1 MTGRRRGIGPIVAA
15 LLLAACALSGC
26 SRSAGNEVTVSVL
39 GSWTGAEED
48 GFLAMVHGFE
58 VKYANRI
65 RVNYTGTR
73 DAPDVL
79 ANDLKNG
86 HPPDLA
92 VVATPGV
99 MHQYAAAGILVPI
112 DKALDLQSMSRQYGT
127 SWLQLMQATGPTGS
141 RNYYAIIVKSALKSV
156 IWYNPSQFP
165 TSYLDLLTSPNLTWT
180 ELMSLTEHLE
190 AAGTAPWC
198 IGMADSS
205 NSGWPGTDWIEDIVL
220 HQSGPQV
227 YDQWVDGTLPWTSAP
242 IARAW
247 QAFGQVAL
255 TPRLVRGGAP
265 SELSTGFGEVGES
278 MFTSPPGCYLDHEGS
293 FITGFYAQ
301 DTVGRATS
309 GPHPQP
315 GRGYS
320 FIPFPAV
327 TPIDRDNLEVAGDL
341 LGMFHDTAA
350 ARDFIAYL
358 TTPQAQ
364 EAWVSLPGSGAIS
377 ANKDVPAATY
387 PDPVSRDIARSLTQ
401 AVDVRFDA
409 SDSMPATMGSAF
421 DNAVLE
427 YLDNPG
433 ELEGILQ
440 GLDQVQRAAYTG
452 PGFSAGPHGP

>member
-1 MTGRRRGIGPIVAA
+1 LTVATV
-15 LLLAACALSGC
+15 LLLACGLSGC
-26 SRSAGNEVTVSVL
+26 TRTPGTEAAVSVL
-39 GSWTGAEED
+39 GSWTGSEQD

-58 VKYANRI
+58 IKYGI

-73 DAPDVL
+73 DAPAVL

-99 MHQYAAAGILVPI
+99 MHQYAAEGTLVPI
-112 DKALDLQSMSRQYGT
+112 DGALDLPTMNRQYGS
-127 SWLQLMQATGPTGS
+127 SWLQLMQATGPSGTKG
-141 RNYYAIIVKSALKSV
+141 YYAIIVKAALKSV
-156 IWYNPSQFP
+156 IWYNPGQFP
-165 TSYLDLLTSPNLTWT
+165 ARYLDLLRSPSLTWNQLTSVT
-180 ELMSLTEHLE
+180 EDLA
-190 AAGTAPWC
+190 AAGPAPWC

-220 HQSGPQV
+220 HQSGLQV
-227 YDQWVDGTLPWTSAP
+227 YDKWVAGTLPWTSAP
-242 IARAW
+242 ITQAW
-247 QAFGQVAL
+247 QTFGAGTL
-255 TPRLVRGGAP
+255 GLVHGGTP
-265 SELSTGFGEVGES
+265 SELATGYGTVGES

-301 DTVGRATS
+301 DTVGRADATS
-309 GPHPQP
+309 HPQP
-315 GRGYS
+315 GSGYS
-320 FIPFPAV
+320 FIPFPALSLA
-327 TPIDRDNLEVAGDL
+327 DRNDIEVAGDL
-341 LGMFHDTAA
+341 LGMFHNTAS
-350 ARDFIAYL
+350 ARKFIAYL

-364 EAWVSLPGSGAIS
+364 EAWTSLPGSGAIS

-387 PDPVSRDIARSLTQ
+387 PDPVSRDIAKVLTQ

-433 ELEGILQ
+433 QLHGILL
-440 GLDQVQRAAYTG
+440 GLDQVQKAAYIG
-452 PGFSAGPHGP
+452 PGFKVAPRNPRNTS